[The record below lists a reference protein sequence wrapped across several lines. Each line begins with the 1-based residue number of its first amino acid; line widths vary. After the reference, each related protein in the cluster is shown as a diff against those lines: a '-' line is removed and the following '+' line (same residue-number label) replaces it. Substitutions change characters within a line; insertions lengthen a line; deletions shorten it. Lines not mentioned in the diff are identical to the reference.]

1 MPTALPSAPR
11 PALLSSVRG
20 LLVALACAIGGPL
33 FVFSLISL
41 RDAYDTADER
51 QRTDLLSRAQ
61 AAAATLDM
69 QFQNAFATLRVLAA
83 SRALQSGDLDA
94 FDHEMRDAAAALDG
108 PLINLVSAD
117 GETVLTTFWAP
128 GDRHL
133 GVRASAFVL
142 NALAQNRTAIS
153 DLVIGSQTRR
163 AQVGV
168 VLPVP
173 DPQTGKPRWMLSL
186 YLPLGLLAGD
196 LEALHLPPDWLA
208 SILDSQGRSVARRVD
223 ADTYRGRSVPADLL
237 QAINEQPVGI
247 MGGDHVAMDG
257 RQMTTAY
264 ARAPESGYVVTI
276 GIPSAVLA
284 QPLKEKLREAGLIGG
299 VLLALSIVLALL
311 LSRRIIRGLDEVAAH
326 PSAPRRTGL
335 VEIDRLGTALA
346 EAERERGRA
355 AEEFRTLADTLPG
368 WMFVADEDGRNVFV
382 NQTFAEQ
389 VGRTAESL
397 MGTGWL
403 DVIHPDDRAGAAAS
417 WRVATLAGT
426 DYVAEYRARMR
437 DGTHRWFLC
446 RGRPV
451 KTSTGMPIRWFGVA
465 VDIQDRKSAEAAL
478 REAEQRLRA
487 LNLDL
492 ETRVEREAAARE
504 AAMARAAHGERMQA
518 LGQLAGGIAHDF
530 NNVLQAVQ
538 GGAALIRQR
547 VGDPPSIERLARMVE
562 DAAIRGATVTRR
574 LLSFARRGELR
585 AEPVDLARL
594 LQEMQEVLA
603 PALGAQIRLHIDAP
617 DGLPPALVDKGQV
630 ETVLVN
636 LATNARDAMPEGGDL
651 TLSLAHD
658 VIAPE
663 AATSELGPGQYL
675 RLTVADTGHGM
686 DPATRA
692 RALEP
697 FFTTKP
703 QGKGTGLGL
712 SMAKG
717 FAEQSGGALA
727 LSSTPA
733 CGTTVELWLPQAGT
747 EPAASPQTDR
757 PLPIPASRRRVLP
770 VDDEAIVLETLATGL
785 SDLGFAVAVA
795 ANGAEALALIESG
808 EPLDAL
814 VTDLTMPGMSG
825 LALIREAQDRRPNLP
840 AILLTGYATD
850 AAQFLVGGAVA
861 GRFSLLRK
869 PVLAT
874 ELVERLETMMGLPP
888 AAGQGAG
895 AFGIPRGTPQV
906 AADPS

>member
-1 MPTALPSAPR
+1 
-11 PALLSSVRG
+11 
-20 LLVALACAIGGPL
+20 
-33 FVFSLISL
+33 
-41 RDAYDTADER
+41 
-51 QRTDLLSRAQ
+51 
-61 AAAATLDM
+61 
-69 QFQNAFATLRVLAA
+69 
-83 SRALQSGDLDA
+83 
-94 FDHEMRDAAAALDG
+94 
-108 PLINLVSAD
+108 
-117 GETVLTTFWAP
+117 
-128 GDRHL
+128 
-133 GVRASAFVL
+133 
-142 NALAQNRTAIS
+142 
-153 DLVIGSQTRR
+153 
-163 AQVGV
+163 
-168 VLPVP
+168 
-173 DPQTGKPRWMLSL
+173 
-186 YLPLGLLAGD
+186 
-196 LEALHLPPDWLA
+196 
-208 SILDSQGRSVARRVD
+208 
-223 ADTYRGRSVPADLL
+223 
-237 QAINEQPVGI
+237 
-247 MGGDHVAMDG
+247 
-257 RQMTTAY
+257 
-264 ARAPESGYVVTI
+264 
-276 GIPSAVLA
+276 
-284 QPLKEKLREAGLIGG
+284 
-299 VLLALSIVLALL
+299 
-311 LSRRIIRGLDEVAAH
+311 
-326 PSAPRRTGL
+326 
-335 VEIDRLGTALA
+335 
-346 EAERERGRA
+346 
-355 AEEFRTLADTLPG
+355 
-368 WMFVADEDGRNVFV
+368 
-382 NQTFAEQ
+382 
-389 VGRTAESL
+389 
-397 MGTGWL
+397 
-403 DVIHPDDRAGAAAS
+403 
-417 WRVATLAGT
+417 
-426 DYVAEYRARMR
+426 
-437 DGTHRWFLC
+437 
-446 RGRPV
+446 
-451 KTSTGMPIRWFGVA
+451 
-465 VDIQDRKSAEAAL
+465 
-478 REAEQRLRA
+478 
-487 LNLDL
+487 
-492 ETRVEREAAARE
+492 
-504 AAMARAAHGERMQA
+504 
-518 LGQLAGGIAHDF
+518 
-530 NNVLQAVQ
+530 
-538 GGAALIRQR
+538 
-547 VGDPPSIERLARMVE
+547 
-562 DAAIRGATVTRR
+562 
-574 LLSFARRGELR
+574 
-585 AEPVDLARL
+585 
-594 LQEMQEVLA
+594 
-603 PALGAQIRLHIDAP
+603 
-617 DGLPPALVDKGQV
+617 
-630 ETVLVN
+630 VN

-757 PLPIPASRRRVLP
+757 PLPIPASRRRVLL